1 MARKTKAQI
10 EFSVAAEGFKTG
22 IKQMNSSLSTVNKEL
37 RLNAE
42 QMKGASDASGL
53 LQDRQ
58 QFLKNGLAASREKI
72 VLINKELAE
81 AEQLLGKNSKEYHT
95 LSNSLI
101 SAKVEQQKMVNA
113 LQKVNEEIAENSR
126 KAQEQERENR
136 SLSQSFKSLQ
146 NEVEQQKTKLQG
158 LKEDYQGLLLKTSK
172 NSKEAKNLEKEIQ
185 ELSKSLNKNESEI
198 KRVENAANG
207 LSGEFNEAEEAAL
220 GFGDVLKANVLGG
233 VVLEGIEGIA
243 SGLKDIGGNLVT
255 MGIDSQKSLNTFAAK
270 TGAAGKELDG
280 MDEAIKDIYRNNFG
294 ESLEGIA
301 GNMATVQHI
310 TGQTGEELKKSTQN
324 AQSLSDTFD
333 MDMSES
339 VRGVQGLIYQFGLDS
354 TQAFDLMAAGA
365 QNGLDYTG
373 ELGDNIAEYGGKFQ
387 QAGYTAQE
395 YFQLLE
401 NGSSNGAYN
410 LDKVND
416 AINEV
421 TNRLADGTLEGSM
434 DSINQKTGELE
445 EGTGNWGKGVED
457 LFKQWQQGGATQKQ
471 VIDAIVE
478 DIKNTENQQDKL
490 NKAALAFG
498 TMGEDGNM
506 KFIESLTSVGKT
518 FEDTKGTME
527 ELNKVKYDDLG
538 SAVEGIKR
546 NIEMDVLEPIEDR
559 LFPALSDL
567 AANTDFSKFGDA
579 AVQGIEGILDAIEF
593 VAENKNVFTPIA
605 AGVGGLAGV
614 AVTASV
620 GMGIYHGVLDIIA
633 LKTGAATVATTGLGA
648 AFTFLTSPMTLVV
661 LAIGAVIGIG
671 VALYQ
676 NWDTIKEKAGQLKD
690 AAVEKVT
697 ALKDGAIQ
705 KFTEAKDKVVETA
718 ENLKTAAVEKIEGL
732 KTSAVEKFES
742 LKTSAS
748 EKWTSM
754 KTSVVNKAQEI
765 WVDAT
770 SKLEG
775 LRASGAEKFE
785 GMRAT
790 ASEKWTNM
798 KTDVANKAQEMWNS
812 ASSKFEGIRTSASE
826 KFSGAKDLMTN
837 LMEEAK
843 ANVFTKLQNMKNSY
857 DEAGGGIKGIVSA
870 TMTGVKDHFSTYMS
884 LANSITGGKLDSIK
898 EAFSSKMNAARDIVR
913 NSIDRIKGFF
923 DFDWSLPDI
932 KLPHFSF
939 TGKFSLNPPSV
950 PHFSVKWYAKGGL
963 FTGPTIMPAN
973 GFGEAGHE
981 YALPLN
987 RTTLRPLAEMI
998 GGMITQEEMMQPIDY
1013 KMIDKIIGKHSKKEY
1028 VCQISKRELMRILE
1042 A

>member
-10 EFSVAAEGFKTG
+10 EFSVAVEGFKTG

-58 QFLKNGLAASREKI
+58 QLLKNGLAASREKI

-81 AEQLLGKNSKEYHT
+81 AEQLLGKNSKEYCT

-101 SAKVEQQKMVNA
+101 SAKTEQQKMANA

-220 GFGDVLKANVLGG
+220 GFGDVLKANVLGD

-243 SGLKDIGGNLVT
+243 SGLKDIGGSLVT

-270 TGAAGKELDG
+270 TGAAGKELAG

-294 ESLEGIA
+294 ENLEGIA

-445 EGTGNWGKGVED
+445 EGTGNWGKEVED

-605 AGVGGLAGV
+605 AGVGGLAGA

-690 AAVEKVT
+690 AVVEKVT

-754 KTSVVNKAQEI
+754 KT
-765 WVDAT
+765 
-770 SKLEG
+770 
-775 LRASGAEKFE
+775 
-785 GMRAT
+785 
-790 ASEKWTNM
+790 
-798 KTDVANKAQEMWNS
+798 DVANKAQEMWNS

-843 ANVFTKLQNMKNSY
+843 ANVSTKLQNMKNSY

-913 NSIDRIKGFF
+913 SSIDRIKGFF

-998 GGMITQEEMMQPIDY
+998 GGMITQEEIMQPIDY